1 MFPIFSFILIITQM
15 IVFIDKIGK
24 QLSNRCIDYNI
35 SSRLNGLAC
44 LRMFIFKTFILTR
57 RDIGKVTWDLSKVGW
72 LTSHVNLF

>member
-24 QLSNRCIDYNI
+24 KLSNRYTVYNI

>member
-44 LRMFIFKTFILTR
+44 LRMFITFILTR
-57 RDIGKVTWDLSKVGW
+57 RDIGKVTRDLSKVGW
-72 LTSHVNLF
+72 LTFHVNLF

>member
-24 QLSNRCIDYNI
+24 QLSNRYILYNI

-44 LRMFIFKTFILTR
+44 LRRFIFKTFILTK
-57 RDIGKVTWDLSKVGW
+57 RDIGKVTRDLSKVSW
-72 LTSHVNLF
+72 LTSRVNLF